1 MQKHEVKKIL
11 EQLINLYPSMKLTK
25 DTAAI
30 WVECLQDISY
40 ENAYNNLLEH
50 AKNSQYAPTIAN
62 IRGSNKKDNKEKF
75 NDYCET
81 TGRVYEFVDLKTKI
95 NRR

>member
-62 IRGSNKKDNKEKF
+62 IRGSNQKRQQRSS
-75 NDYCET
+75 T
-81 TGRVYEFVDLKTKI
+81 TTAKPPAEFMSS
-95 NRR
+95 